1 MAFPNRSL
9 RIQEQVPRQVHPYCP
24 ITMALIQHNFH
35 HVFLA
40 REPAPYSNKDTAVES
55 RASIP
60 SNIKDPCASSVSRKH
75 LSFQQ
80 SSDKDGTKFRDGYN
94 PLIIQ
99 PPTPLFRLEIG
110 IMS

>member
-1 MAFPNRSL
+1 MTFPNRSL

-24 ITMALIQHNFH
+24 IPMALIQHNFH
-35 HVFLA
+35 HAFLA
-40 REPAPYSNKDTAVES
+40 REPAPYSHKDAALECWDST
-55 RASIP
+55 R
-60 SNIKDPCASSVSRKH
+60 SNIKDPGASSVSRKT

-99 PPTPLFRLEIG
+99 PPTLLFRLEIG